1 AERLRGL
8 MAAIAPRFRHLIHI
22 YDEKPSL
29 LDRTVG
35 TGITRQALAHRFG
48 AGGYVG
54 RACGRGQDARR
65 NPGYPP
71 YADLEFEVPGLPAS
85 DVHAR
90 VWIRA
95 KEVEASLGLLRQ
107 LLDGLPAGP
116 IAVELP
122 NRAGEGMALVE
133 AFRGEILTWVRL
145 GSDGRIERCHPR

>member
-1 AERLRGL
+1 GHRLMMDRVVPGGVAADLDAAGVERLRAL
-8 MAAIAPRFRHLIHI
+8 IAALAPRFRRLIGI

-35 TGITRQALAHRFG
+35 TGITRLALAHRFG

-71 YADLEFEVPGLPAS
+71 YDDLEFEVPVLPEG

-95 KEVEASLGLLRQ
+95 KEGEASLALLRQ
-107 LLDGLPAGP
+107 LLAGRPAGP
-116 IAVELP
+116 IP
-122 NRAGEGMALVE
+122 GGGPGPAGQ
-133 AFRGEILTWVRL
+133 
-145 GSDGRIERCHPR
+145 